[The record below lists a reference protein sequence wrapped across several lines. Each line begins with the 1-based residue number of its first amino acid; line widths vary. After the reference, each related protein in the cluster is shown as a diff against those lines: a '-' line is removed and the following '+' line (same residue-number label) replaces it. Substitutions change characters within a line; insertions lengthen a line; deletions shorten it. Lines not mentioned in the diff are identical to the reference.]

1 MGKGT
6 ASYNT
11 ERSKM
16 KKTPKQKLIKKLEKQ
31 NKEKF
36 EIEVYEKYG
45 NKCFCGLSATE
56 IHHYIPVSVCLGM
69 RYFVPNGVPI
79 CRKCHSLL
87 KFNQGSEIDA
97 KIILT
102 RGDFW
107 LAEIVATREYW
118 RKNQITNKLKFL
130 EDSLED

>member
-1 MGKGT
+1 
-6 ASYNT
+6 
-11 ERSKM
+11 M
-16 KKTPKQKLIKKLEKQ
+16 KYKKPRQKLIKKLEKQ
-31 NKEKF
+31 NKAKF

-102 RGDFW
+102 RGENW
-107 LAEIVATREYW
+107 LKDILTKRDYW
-118 RKNQITNKLKFL
+118 SQNKITNKLKFL
-130 EDSLED
+130 EDRLED